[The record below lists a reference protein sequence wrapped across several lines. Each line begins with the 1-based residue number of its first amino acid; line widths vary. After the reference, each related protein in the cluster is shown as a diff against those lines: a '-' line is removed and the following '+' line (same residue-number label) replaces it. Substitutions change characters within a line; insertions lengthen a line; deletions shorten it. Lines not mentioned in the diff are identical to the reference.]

1 MNRVML
7 SVKSFLWLLFDF
19 TMVCL
24 CITAYSI
31 GMFIGLMYTSLCNV
45 MGIDIGMQCDCEE
58 EEEEQTN
65 KNNGDFWMN

>member
-1 MNRVML
+1 
-7 SVKSFLWLLFDF
+7 
-19 TMVCL
+19 
-24 CITAYSI
+24 
-31 GMFIGLMYTSLCNV
+31 MFIGLMYTSLCNV